1 VAATTVL
8 KKFVR
13 EPNTNITLL
22 INIGCAPQHPPRFLP
37 PKPISYLTPSAGQLD
52 LIQLKGQ
59 TSLGRSWLGFQAGFL
74 GRLLFFWGGGKWKN
88 AGAVG
93 HMQTSDDVKMPNCW
107 ETCNFHG

>member
-52 LIQLKGQ
+52 LTQLKGPNI
-59 TSLGRSWLGFQAGFL
+59 TGKELAGFSSSVF
-74 GRLLFFWGGGKWKN
+74 GSPSLFFGGGKWKN

-93 HMQTSDDVKMPNCW
+93 HMQTSDEGCQNAKLLGNM
-107 ETCNFHG
+107 

>member
-22 INIGCAPQHPPRFLP
+22 INIGCAPPTSSSILATQTDFIFD
-37 PKPISYLTPSAGQLD
+37 PIRWTTRLD
-52 LIQLKGQ
+52 STQRTNITGKEL
-59 TSLGRSWLGFQAGFL
+59 AGFSSWVFGSPSLFL
-74 GRLLFFWGGGKWKN
+74 GEGGKWKN

-93 HMQTSDDVKMPNCW
+93 HMQTSDEGCQNAKLLGNM
-107 ETCNFHG
+107 